1 MTTTTRRGRALGSLA
16 ALALLATT
24 VAGCSS
30 GSNTDSTGSG
40 GSGGSTGAPAP
51 AAKVRGAEGQ
61 VASPEQQS
69 AGGTTDSLSAAFDAA
84 GSAPGGQDAPSA
96 KSVISSGNVALRSR
110 DVAQARFDVQK
121 VVDRYRGEVS
131 QESTETDKEGEIN
144 RSRLVLR
151 IPSASFAEAMTALE
165 DAADLIS
172 SDTNLDDVTTEVIDV
187 QVRLRVQKRSIA
199 RISQLLDRAQS
210 IRDIVNIEGQLSRR
224 QAQLGSL
231 ERRQAYLAD
240 QTAMSTVTV
249 SLERTPEKK
258 APVAK
263 AKDSTG
269 FVAGLKAGWEGL
281 STVAVGIATV
291 VGAVLPFLVVLLVLL
306 LPGWPLTRRLLR
318 RRTPTV
324 ASPSS

>member
-1 MTTTTRRGRALGSLA
+1 MTTTSRRGRVLGSLA

-30 GSNTDSTGSG
+30 GSADRSSSGSEPAAASAGKAEGGAPMASTPKREALNGVTDS
-40 GSGGSTGAPAP
+40 
-51 AAKVRGAEGQ
+51 
-61 VASPEQQS
+61 
-69 AGGTTDSLSAAFDAA
+69 SLTAFDAA
-84 GSAPGGQDAPSA
+84 GSVNAPDGQDAPTA
-96 KSVISSGNVALRSR
+96 RAVISTGNVALRSP

-131 QESTETDKEGEIN
+131 QERTETDKEGEIN

-151 IPSASFAEAMTALE
+151 IPSAGFADAMTALE

-172 SDTNLDDVTTEVIDV
+172 SDTNREDVTTEVIDV
-187 QVRLRVQKRSIA
+187 NVRLRVQRRSIA
-199 RISQLLDRAQS
+199 RISLLLDRAQS

-249 SLERTPEKK
+249 SLERTPDKK
-258 APVAK
+258 PAAVK
-263 AKDSTG
+263 AKDATG
-269 FVAGLKAGWEGL
+269 FVAGLKAGWSGL
-281 STVAVGIATV
+281 SHVAVALATASGALLPWAV
-291 VGAVLPFLVVLLVLL
+291 VALILAI
-306 LPGWPLTRRLLR
+306 PGWPLTRRLLR
-318 RRTPTV
+318 RRTAPVTPAAEV
-324 ASPSS
+324 